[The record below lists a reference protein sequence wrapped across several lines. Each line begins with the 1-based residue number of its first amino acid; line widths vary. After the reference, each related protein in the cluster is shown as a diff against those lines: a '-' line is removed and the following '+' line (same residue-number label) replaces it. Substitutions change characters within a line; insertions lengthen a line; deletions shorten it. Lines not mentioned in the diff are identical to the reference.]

1 VEDVAKHNFAYNT
14 AETMVRKDSEKD
26 SERPHYYSQFWL
38 DVAAG
43 RRIIGAPKPND
54 ETEQGE
60 IEVPESLAPRRVGRI
75 GGGHEE
81 SFMSPAATNG
91 HSETIEHPIAE
102 PIVDEEEIVEPETED
117 LLLDE
122 EQEYQ
127 DDDLEDTD
135 IPDMDLTPPEE
146 EAEEVYDEDVD
157 EEEEEEEDEDDLGWS
172 GRGRKRNKPVRAP
185 KQPPRKPP
193 KREPRR
199 GY

>member
-1 VEDVAKHNFAYNT
+1 MA
-14 AETMVRKDSEKD
+14 RKDSEKD

-43 RRIIGAPKPND
+43 RRIIGAPKPGD
-54 ETEQGE
+54 EAEQGE
-60 IEVPESLAPRRVGRI
+60 IDIPEPPAPRRVGRM

-81 SFMSPAATNG
+81 PFMSPAPSNG
-91 HSETIEHPIAE
+91 YSEAIEHPIAE

-117 LLLDE
+117 LLQNE
-122 EQEYQ
+122 EQGYQ
-127 DDDLEDTD
+127 DEDLEDTE
-135 IPDMDLTPPEE
+135 IPDMDLTPIEE
-146 EAEEVYDEDVD
+146 EDEDLYDEDAE

-172 GRGRKRNKPVRAP
+172 GRGRKRNKPTRTP

-199 GY
+199 GF